1 MAERRVFVFDLQHQH
16 RTAVRGHQR
25 LHHRRDRRD
34 ITAYRGHVIRIVPV
48 AHPDVRVAQQIGRQT
63 AEIPFAADVRTGPQ
77 IHPHAFFRANADEAR
92 EVAAVAR
99 EVEHTGFRFQRVPH
113 RIKRD
118 GVEAHRLG
126 HPDAVPP
133 VFARNPD
140 GMHFAA
146 SDHERLAVQQE
157 LPIGK
162 FEPMRAAIGQGFG
175 THALRRRHRTQ
186 ARGERRQRRQHAQ
199 AQKSPAPHIIT
210 GWRRNHVALIV
221 THALRRPL
229 VPRHYAFVRICIY
242 NSQMKLDETATL
254 RGEPLAM
261 PRSHSLRR
269 DDTERPSLM
278 LAADVGGTHARI
290 GLLQARAGAQPP
302 LEMLARHVYECAK
315 WPGLGEILQDFLA
328 HHANGRGGIARCAL
342 AVAGYLRG
350 DELVAENLRWP
361 VRISEL
367 RAHLKL
373 DRLDIVNDFEAL
385 ACGTRFLSARDS
397 IAVIDAKG
405 TPGPTV
411 VVGPGTGLG
420 CAVVLTNGDG
430 SIVMPSEAGHVAL
443 APGNDREIEVLRRL
457 GRDRGYVHTGHALSG
472 PGLVNLYRALAEI
485 EGVAAIHEAP
495 AAVSA
500 AAISGNDLLA
510 REAL

>member
-1 MAERRVFVFDLQHQH
+1 
-16 RTAVRGHQR
+16 
-25 LHHRRDRRD
+25 
-34 ITAYRGHVIRIVPV
+34 
-48 AHPDVRVAQQIGRQT
+48 
-63 AEIPFAADVRTGPQ
+63 
-77 IHPHAFFRANADEAR
+77 
-92 EVAAVAR
+92 
-99 EVEHTGFRFQRVPH
+99 
-113 RIKRD
+113 
-118 GVEAHRLG
+118 
-126 HPDAVPP
+126 
-133 VFARNPD
+133 
-140 GMHFAA
+140 
-146 SDHERLAVQQE
+146 
-157 LPIGK
+157 
-162 FEPMRAAIGQGFG
+162 
-175 THALRRRHRTQ
+175 
-186 ARGERRQRRQHAQ
+186 
-199 AQKSPAPHIIT
+199 
-210 GWRRNHVALIV
+210 
-221 THALRRPL
+221 
-229 VPRHYAFVRICIY
+229 
-242 NSQMKLDETATL
+242 MKLDETATL

-397 IAVIDAKG
+397 IAVIEAKG

-420 CAVVLTNGDG
+420 CAVVLPNGDG

-510 REAL
+510 REALSMFCAMLGSFTGDLAIMFKAGGGVYLAGGILPYIRDFLLASEFRARFFNKGVMREFLTAVPVRLIEHGQLGVMGAAAMEIEAVG

>member
-1 MAERRVFVFDLQHQH
+1 
-16 RTAVRGHQR
+16 
-25 LHHRRDRRD
+25 
-34 ITAYRGHVIRIVPV
+34 
-48 AHPDVRVAQQIGRQT
+48 
-63 AEIPFAADVRTGPQ
+63 
-77 IHPHAFFRANADEAR
+77 
-92 EVAAVAR
+92 
-99 EVEHTGFRFQRVPH
+99 
-113 RIKRD
+113 
-118 GVEAHRLG
+118 
-126 HPDAVPP
+126 
-133 VFARNPD
+133 
-140 GMHFAA
+140 
-146 SDHERLAVQQE
+146 
-157 LPIGK
+157 
-162 FEPMRAAIGQGFG
+162 
-175 THALRRRHRTQ
+175 
-186 ARGERRQRRQHAQ
+186 
-199 AQKSPAPHIIT
+199 
-210 GWRRNHVALIV
+210 
-221 THALRRPL
+221 
-229 VPRHYAFVRICIY
+229 
-242 NSQMKLDETATL
+242 MKLDETATL

-315 WPGLGEILQDFLA
+315 WPGLGEILQDFLT

-420 CAVVLTNGDG
+420 CAVVLPNGDG

-510 REAL
+510 REALSMFCAMLGSFTGDLAIMFKAGGGVYLAGGILPYIRDFLLASEFRARFFNKGVMREFLTAVPVRLIEHGQLGVMGAAAMEIEAVG

>member
-1 MAERRVFVFDLQHQH
+1 MT
-16 RTAVRGHQR
+16 RT
-25 LHHRRDRRD
+25 
-34 ITAYRGHVIRIVPV
+34 
-48 AHPDVRVAQQIGRQT
+48 
-63 AEIPFAADVRTGPQ
+63 
-77 IHPHAFFRANADEAR
+77 
-92 EVAAVAR
+92 
-99 EVEHTGFRFQRVPH
+99 
-113 RIKRD
+113 
-118 GVEAHRLG
+118 
-126 HPDAVPP
+126 
-133 VFARNPD
+133 
-140 GMHFAA
+140 
-146 SDHERLAVQQE
+146 
-157 LPIGK
+157 
-162 FEPMRAAIGQGFG
+162 
-175 THALRRRHRTQ
+175 
-186 ARGERRQRRQHAQ
+186 
-199 AQKSPAPHIIT
+199 
-210 GWRRNHVALIV
+210 
-221 THALRRPL
+221 
-229 VPRHYAFVRICIY
+229 
-242 NSQMKLDETATL
+242 
-254 RGEPLAM
+254 
-261 PRSHSLRR
+261 HSLRR
-269 DDTERPSLM
+269 DGTERTSLV

-315 WPGLGEILQDFLA
+315 WPGLGEILEDFLA
-328 HHANGRGGIARCAL
+328 RHANHRGGIARCAL

-373 DRLDIVNDFEAL
+373 DRLDIINDFEAL

-420 CAVVLTNGDG
+420 CAVLLSNGDG

-472 PGLVNLYRALAEI
+472 PGLVNLYRALADI
-485 EGVAAIHEAP
+485 DGVAAAHEAP

-500 AAISGNDLLA
+500 AAMSGNDLLA
-510 REAL
+510 REALSMFCAMLGSFTGDLAVMFKAGGGVYLAGGIVPYIRDFLLASEFRARFFNKGVMREFLIAVPVRLIEHGQLGVMGAAAMEIEKTA

>member
-1 MAERRVFVFDLQHQH
+1 
-16 RTAVRGHQR
+16 
-25 LHHRRDRRD
+25 
-34 ITAYRGHVIRIVPV
+34 
-48 AHPDVRVAQQIGRQT
+48 
-63 AEIPFAADVRTGPQ
+63 
-77 IHPHAFFRANADEAR
+77 
-92 EVAAVAR
+92 
-99 EVEHTGFRFQRVPH
+99 
-113 RIKRD
+113 
-118 GVEAHRLG
+118 
-126 HPDAVPP
+126 
-133 VFARNPD
+133 
-140 GMHFAA
+140 
-146 SDHERLAVQQE
+146 
-157 LPIGK
+157 
-162 FEPMRAAIGQGFG
+162 
-175 THALRRRHRTQ
+175 
-186 ARGERRQRRQHAQ
+186 
-199 AQKSPAPHIIT
+199 
-210 GWRRNHVALIV
+210 
-221 THALRRPL
+221 
-229 VPRHYAFVRICIY
+229 
-242 NSQMKLDETATL
+242 MKLDETATL

-420 CAVVLTNGDG
+420 CAVVLPNGDG

-510 REAL
+510 REALSMFCAMLGSFTGDLAIMFKAGGGVYLAGGILPYIRDFLLASEFRARFFNKGVMREFLTAVPVRLIEHGQLGVMGAAAMEIEAVG